1 MQCPKCKHPNPAQAK
16 FCMECG
22 TKIGEKFAPE
32 TESQK
37 ADSPIEPAHA
47 EHQPPEAERRQ
58 LTVMFCDLVDSTPL
72 SEQLDP
78 EVLREVIHDYQS
90 VCAKVIRR
98 FEGHIARYFGD
109 GILVYFGYP
118 QAHED
123 DPHRA
128 VRTGLG
134 IVEAMKGLNAR
145 PDFIGRKLPSPL
157 QVRIAIHTGVV
168 VAGDIDQNERLESM
182 AIIGETPNIAARLQA
197 LAEPDTLV
205 ISADTYQRVEG
216 LFDCRVLGE
225 HSLRGISRPMTVYQV
240 LAQSMAKS
248 RFDVAEIR
256 GLTPLVGR
264 ELEAAQLLERWKRI
278 QEGEGQVVLLNGEA
292 GIGKSRL
299 VSVLKAHVTE
309 DPQAWLT
316 ECRCSPYHTNS
327 AFYPVIDSFERMVL

>member
-22 TKIGEKFAPE
+22 TKLENVCPKCEKELPLEAKFCMECGTKIGEKFAPE
-32 TESQK
+32 AESQK

-58 LTVMFCDLVDSTPL
+58 LTVMFCNLVDSTPL

-78 EVLREVIHDYQS
+78 EALREVIHDYQS

-168 VAGDIDQNERLESM
+168 VAGDIDHNERLESM

-205 ISADTYQRVEG
+205 ISADVYQRVEG

-225 HSLRGISRPMTVYQV
+225 HSLRGISRRQT
-240 LAQSMAKS
+240 
-248 RFDVAEIR
+248 
-256 GLTPLVGR
+256 
-264 ELEAAQLLERWKRI
+264 
-278 QEGEGQVVLLNGEA
+278 A
-292 GIGKSRL
+292 G
-299 VSVLKAHVTE
+299 
-309 DPQAWLT
+309 P
-316 ECRCSPYHTNS
+316 
-327 AFYPVIDSFERMVL
+327 AFI